1 MAKCLKY
8 GWYLPYSPPE
18 YETGAWK
25 RHYIGC
31 VQTLDYVT
39 SNVSSFEVCKA
50 SKREKFGCDLII
62 NNQDHHHHIHFRAR
76 FHLPRVGL
84 LDKFFSKA
92 SSPLRT
98 F

>member
-39 SNVSSFEVCKA
+39 SNVSSFELWKA
-50 SKREKFGCDLII
+50 SNRETLVVICSLTIKKTRNYSDIVMRNI
-62 NNQDHHHHIHFRAR
+62 
-76 FHLPRVGL
+76 
-84 LDKFFSKA
+84 
-92 SSPLRT
+92 T
-98 F
+98 